1 MVLEG
6 LGAGKENNNNKNP
19 PLSILSQKVN
29 SCSKPAPKLL
39 QGQPR
44 KKVGA
49 GLHIV
54 LIGWYWASAS
64 LCFLIVLTEKLNVIV
79 FEENF
84 LFGAFNLHL
93 IQRAFSDPLWE
104 RS

>member
-6 LGAGKENNNNKNP
+6 LGAGKENNNKNP

-29 SCSKPAPKLL
+29 LCSKPAPKHL

-49 GLHIV
+49 GLHIL

-79 FEENF
+79 FEESISIWC
-84 LFGAFNLHL
+84 
-93 IQRAFSDPLWE
+93 IQPSSNTKSIF
-104 RS
+104 